1 MSRKINVRR
10 LGIIL
15 GEQLDRA
22 SILFQNLDLKQD
34 CLWMAEVS
42 SESTHV
48 WSHKAR
54 TALFLSAMR
63 HFRDELIASKWPI
76 EYRALNDPE
85 NTHSLAT
92 ELQAALDK
100 FHPTEVYVVEPGDHR
115 VKQMLL
121 AVCPDLRILADQHF
135 LSSVEEFTTHAKGR
149 KQFRLEYFY
158 RELRRRHNILMDGDL
173 PVGGAWNFDTDNR
186 SAFPASGPPPQIT
199 PKCFPPDAITREII
213 DEVET
218 TFATH
223 PGNLAHFDWPVTPH
237 HAELALD
244 DFITHRLPFFGQF
257 QDAMWTDETY
267 LFHSRIAA
275 ALNLKL
281 LHPKKVIAAAEQ
293 AYREGSAPLAAVE
306 GFIRQILGWREYVR
320 GIYWHFMPNYAD
332 GNALA
337 AHQPLPD
344 FYWTAATPMNCLQQ
358 TIQQTLD
365 YGYAHHIQRLMV
377 TGLYALL
384 LGVDPK
390 QVHQWYL
397 AVYVDAMEWMELPNV
412 IGMSQFA
419 DDGIIASKPYAA
431 TGKYIQ
437 RMSNYCKGC
446 KFNPAEAVGDSACP
460 VTTLYWDFLGRNEQK
475 LKKIP
480 RMELQLK
487 NLIRLTTEKRQLIEV
502 RAQ

>member
-149 KQFRLEYFY
+149 K
-158 RELRRRHNILMDGDL
+158 
-173 PVGGAWNFDTDNR
+173 
-186 SAFPASGPPPQIT
+186 
-199 PKCFPPDAITREII
+199 
-213 DEVET
+213 
-218 TFATH
+218 
-223 PGNLAHFDWPVTPH
+223 
-237 HAELALD
+237 
-244 DFITHRLPFFGQF
+244 
-257 QDAMWTDETY
+257 
-267 LFHSRIAA
+267 
-275 ALNLKL
+275 
-281 LHPKKVIAAAEQ
+281 
-293 AYREGSAPLAAVE
+293 
-306 GFIRQILGWREYVR
+306 
-320 GIYWHFMPNYAD
+320 
-332 GNALA
+332 
-337 AHQPLPD
+337 
-344 FYWTAATPMNCLQQ
+344 
-358 TIQQTLD
+358 
-365 YGYAHHIQRLMV
+365 
-377 TGLYALL
+377 
-384 LGVDPK
+384 
-390 QVHQWYL
+390 
-397 AVYVDAMEWMELPNV
+397 ELPNV

-419 DDGIIASKPYAA
+419 DGGIIASKPYAA

-460 VTTLYWDFLGRNEQK
+460 FTTLYWDFLGRNEQK